1 MPRQV
6 GRGKYC
12 IGEGENR
19 LPACNFKR
27 RLHNSLSASTPKS
40 KDDCGRGGGKG
51 CLMLLLVVC
60 PFLFIYVNLF
70 TLTDAVFYAYPR
82 QENNDRVG

>member
-1 MPRQV
+1 
-6 GRGKYC
+6 
-12 IGEGENR
+12 
-19 LPACNFKR
+19 
-27 RLHNSLSASTPKS
+27 
-40 KDDCGRGGGKG
+40 
-51 CLMLLLVVC
+51 MLLLVVC